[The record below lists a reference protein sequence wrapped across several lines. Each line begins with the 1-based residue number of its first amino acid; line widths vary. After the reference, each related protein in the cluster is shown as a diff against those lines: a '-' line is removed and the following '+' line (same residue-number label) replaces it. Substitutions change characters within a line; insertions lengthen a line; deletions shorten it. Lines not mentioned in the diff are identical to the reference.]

1 MRRTTQKPMSTEP
14 LAIETPAPKR
24 RRKSLPI
31 KRQKFVEAL
40 IGPANGNKTK
50 AAAMAGYSMPESQG
64 SRLSKFVDVAQA
76 VAERLARVQRR
87 MGADEIRARLELM
100 AEGVVPTKIVET
112 ETKDGTF
119 ARTEFDVRGAA
130 ETVAKIDGL
139 IGDGMPPERPAVN
152 LTVVLGSLTD
162 GALTE
167 LLTALRSAK
176 AKEINP

>member
-1 MRRTTQKPMSTEP
+1 MSSEP
-14 LAIETPAPKR
+14 QPVTDTPKK

-31 KRQKFVEAL
+31 KRQKYVEAL
-40 IGPANGNKTK
+40 IGVSNGNKTD
-50 AAAMAGYSMPESQG
+50 AARRAGYAVPEQEG
-64 SRLSKFVDVAQA
+64 HRLLKFADVAQA
-76 VAERLARVQRR
+76 VAERLARAKRR

-100 AEGVVPTKIVET
+100 AEGRVPTKIVET

-119 ARTEFDVRGAA
+119 SRTEYDARTAA

-152 LTVVLGSLTD
+152 LTLVLGSLTD